1 MVEKSID
8 NNTQQT
14 RTLLAI
20 RANKIAYS
28 QILVLVRFHSTGCLE
43 ICLESKQLFPVLL
56 YFRHHSGTGLFLNGS
71 AFTCLDIRFQKYVKE
86 SKFK

>member
-1 MVEKSID
+1 MVKKSID

-20 RANKIAYS
+20 RANKNAYS
-28 QILVLVRFHSTGCLE
+28 QILVLLRFHLEGHFE

-56 YFRHHSGTGLFLNGS
+56 YFQQHSGTGFSWFSFYLLRYSLSEVCQRIKN
-71 AFTCLDIRFQKYVKE
+71 
-86 SKFK
+86 

>member
-1 MVEKSID
+1 MVKKSID

-20 RANKIAYS
+20 RANKNA
-28 QILVLVRFHSTGCLE
+28 QILVLVRFHLEGHFE

-56 YFRHHSGTGLFLNGS
+56 YFQQPSGTGFHGCPS
-71 AFTCLDIRFQKYVKE
+71 TCLDIRFQKYVKE
-86 SKFK
+86 SKIE